1 MRKRTIYCLCAL
13 ALCAAMFT
21 PALGAEKAAKET
33 EPSKVSWEDLAE
45 RVRTGSFGALA
56 VSEQIQQ
63 IESIDYDKMEK
74 NLRDQINE
82 IGKLQSQILGSA
94 GGGAVDGTLPPAS
107 QDPGDIVNAAMNA
120 AAMQAELSASMNA
133 LESAYNSLRP
143 VYDDLRNGKTQKENT
158 DTVRLLKDG
167 VEQIVAGSQ
176 SLYLSILS
184 LEQTYADGLRG
195 IEAIDRSLTELRLRQ
210 QLGQVS
216 KQTVQGLEQ
225 TRANT
230 VTQMAALESSI
241 ATCKAQLQSL
251 MGEEPNGQLTLE
263 GLPELE
269 EATLEA
275 LDPVVDLE
283 SAKEKS
289 AELFSAGK
297 TLQDAKEDWAT
308 CGFAPGNFRRVMA
321 EHAWN
326 AAQMTYQSKVQ
337 SFETGFQTL
346 YRTINDDRI
355 AVQNKTEAVDYAE
368 TVLQSEKTR
377 FDRGLIS
384 KNKLAEAQDNLTAA
398 QSELDGARLKLFQ
411 DYHAYQNAV
420 NLGILNQRG
429 AQ

>member
-82 IGKLQSQILGSA
+82 IGKLQSQILSSA

-107 QDPGDIVNAAMNA
+107 QNPGDIVNAAMNA

-275 LDPVVDLE
+275 LDPVADLE

-297 TLQDAKEDWAT
+297 TLQDAKEAWAA

-346 YRTINDDRI
+346 YRTINDDRT
-355 AVQNKTEAVDYAE
+355 AVQNKTEAVAYAE

-398 QSELDGARLKLFQ
+398 QSELEGARLKLFQ

-420 NLGILNQRG
+420 NLGILNQGG

>member
-107 QDPGDIVNAAMNA
+107 QNPGDIVNAAMNA

-230 VTQMAALESSI
+230 VTQMAALESNI

-275 LDPVVDLE
+275 LDPVADLE

-346 YRTINDDRI
+346 YRTINDDRT
-355 AVQNKTEAVDYAE
+355 AVQNKTEAVAYAE

-398 QSELDGARLKLFQ
+398 QSELEGARLKLFQ

-420 NLGILNQRG
+420 NLGILNQGG

>member
-1 MRKRTIYCLCAL
+1 
-13 ALCAAMFT
+13 MFT
-21 PALGAEKAAKET
+21 PALGAEKPAKET

-82 IGKLQSQILGSA
+82 IGKLQSQILSSA

-107 QDPGDIVNAAMNA
+107 QNPGDIVNAAMNA

-230 VTQMAALESSI
+230 VTQLAALESSI
-241 ATCKAQLQSL
+241 ATCKAQLQAL
-251 MGEEPNGQLTLE
+251 MGEEPNGQLTLD

-269 EATLEA
+269 EATLDA
-275 LDPVVDLE
+275 LDPVADLE

-297 TLQDAKEDWAT
+297 TLQDAKEAWAT

-346 YRTINDDRI
+346 YRTINDDRT
-355 AVQNKTEAVDYAE
+355 AVQNKTEAVAYAE

-398 QSELDGARLKLFQ
+398 QSELEGARLKLFQ

-420 NLGILNQRG
+420 NLGILNQGG

>member
-107 QDPGDIVNAAMNA
+107 QNPGDIVNAAMNA

-275 LDPVVDLE
+275 LDPVADLE

-297 TLQDAKEDWAT
+297 TLQDAKEEWAT

-420 NLGILNQRG
+420 NLGILNQGG

>member
-420 NLGILNQRG
+420 NLGILNQGG

>member
-107 QDPGDIVNAAMNA
+107 QNPGDIVNAAMNA

-143 VYDDLRNGKTQKENT
+143 VYDDLRNGKTRKENT

-230 VTQMAALESSI
+230 VTQMAALESNI

-275 LDPVVDLE
+275 LDPVADLE

-346 YRTINDDRI
+346 YRTINDDRT
-355 AVQNKTEAVDYAE
+355 AVQNKTEAVAYAE

-398 QSELDGARLKLFQ
+398 QSELEGARLKLFQ

-420 NLGILNQRG
+420 NLGILNQGG

>member
-82 IGKLQSQILGSA
+82 IGKLQSQILSSA

-107 QDPGDIVNAAMNA
+107 QNPGDIVNAAMNA

-230 VTQMAALESSI
+230 VTQLAALESSI
-241 ATCKAQLQSL
+241 ATCKAQLQAL
-251 MGEEPNGQLTLE
+251 MGEEPNGQLTLD

-269 EATLEA
+269 EATLDA
-275 LDPVVDLE
+275 LDPVADLE

-297 TLQDAKEDWAT
+297 TLQDAKEAWAT

-346 YRTINDDRI
+346 YRTINDDRT
-355 AVQNKTEAVDYAE
+355 AVQNKTEAVAYAE

-398 QSELDGARLKLFQ
+398 QSELEGARLKLFQ

-420 NLGILNQRG
+420 NLGILNQGG

>member
-21 PALGAEKAAKET
+21 PALGAEKPAKET
-33 EPSKVSWEDLAE
+33 EPSNVSWEDLAE
-45 RVRTGSFGALA
+45 RVRTGCFGALA

-82 IGKLQSQILGSA
+82 IGKLQSQILGTA

-107 QDPGDIVNAAMNA
+107 QNPGDIVNAAMNA
-120 AAMQAELSASMNA
+120 AAMQAELSASLNA

-230 VTQMAALESSI
+230 VTQLAALESSI
-241 ATCKAQLQSL
+241 ATCKAQLQAL

-269 EATLEA
+269 EATLNA
-275 LDPVVDLE
+275 LDPVADLE

-337 SFETGFQTL
+337 SFETSFQAL
-346 YRTINDDRI
+346 YRTINDDRTT
-355 AVQNKTEAVDYAE
+355 VQNKTEAVAYAE

-384 KNKLAEAQDNLTAA
+384 KNKLAEALDNLTAA
-398 QSELDGARLKLFQ
+398 QSELEGARLKLFQ

-420 NLGILNQRG
+420 NHGILNQG
-429 AQ
+429 GTQ

>member
-1 MRKRTIYCLCAL
+1 MLFR
-13 ALCAAMFT
+13 
-21 PALGAEKAAKET
+21 
-33 EPSKVSWEDLAE
+33 S
-45 RVRTGSFGALA
+45 
-56 VSEQIQQ
+56 
-63 IESIDYDKMEK
+63 
-74 NLRDQINE
+74 
-82 IGKLQSQILGSA
+82 
-94 GGGAVDGTLPPAS
+94 
-107 QDPGDIVNAAMNA
+107 
-120 AAMQAELSASMNA
+120 LSASMNA

-275 LDPVVDLE
+275 LDPVADLE

-297 TLQDAKEDWAT
+297 TLQDAKEEWAT

-355 AVQNKTEAVDYAE
+355 AVQNKTEAA
-368 TVLQSEKTR
+368 
-377 FDRGLIS
+377 
-384 KNKLAEAQDNLTAA
+384 
-398 QSELDGARLKLFQ
+398 
-411 DYHAYQNAV
+411 
-420 NLGILNQRG
+420 
-429 AQ
+429 